1 MSVGDGCL
9 SRSVSDS
16 KWNQS
21 DRTHWNRPRPL
32 YRPENRGSS
41 FSCSALSLSEPWILS
56 RSSGMVASVS
66 VIPKASAISTRS
78 AFLFDNNEP
87 ENCLTRRQ

>member
-1 MSVGDGCL
+1 MSELQG
-9 SRSVSDS
+9 
-16 KWNQS
+16 NQT

-32 YRPENRGSS
+32 YKPENRGSS
-41 FSCSALSLSEPWILS
+41 FSCSELSLSEPWILS

-87 ENCLTRRQ
+87 ENCLAVRQ